1 MGKKT
6 KIENANNNL
15 HQKVESI
22 IKNKSVSVDDYL
34 KDKKQIEIYF
44 RRPSQNEER
53 KVVFNDFHDKIEVR
67 DIRLLK
73 FN

>member
-1 MGKKT
+1 VIQYIDGKEFKT
-6 KIENANNNL
+6 IQSL
-15 HQKVESI
+15 H
-22 IKNKSVSVDDYL
+22 DYL

>member
-1 MGKKT
+1 MFLIFFGSK
-6 KIENANNNL
+6 
-15 HQKVESI
+15 
-22 IKNKSVSVDDYL
+22 
-34 KDKKQIEIYF
+34 
-44 RRPSQNEER
+44 NEER